1 MSTPYGGNDPQQPQY
16 GQQPGGGYPP
26 SGPQEQPQWGQQ
38 PQQPSYDPNQ
48 QQWGQPQQPQYGQQP
63 GGYAPPPQPQWGQQP
78 QQPSY
83 APNQQ
88 QWGQPQQPQ
97 YGQQPGGYA
106 PPPQPQWGQQPPPYG
121 QQPGGG
127 YPQSGPQA
135 QPQYG
140 QQPGGGYPQSGP
152 QAQPQYGQQPGGGYP
167 QSGPQAQPQ
176 YGQQQP
182 GQYDYGQQQYAGAG
196 APEAEK
202 PAKSKKGLLIGVIV
216 AVAVVAVFL
225 FTAFVT
231 PGFLKTQ
238 VFNNTQMQTDVQKLL
253 TETYKIDGV
262 TGVTCPAEQKVED
275 GAKFECTATIA
286 GKPQQV
292 PITVKG
298 TGGNYEVSPPVSK

>member
-16 GQQPGGGYPP
+16 GQQPGGAYPP
-26 SGPQEQPQWGQQ
+26 SGSQEQPQWGQQ
-38 PQQPSYDPNQ
+38 PQQPPYDPNQ
-48 QQWGQPQQPQYGQQP
+48 QQWGQPQQPQQPQQWGQQP
-63 GGYAPPPQPQWGQQP
+63 GGYTPPQ
-78 QQPSY
+78 
-83 APNQQ
+83 
-88 QWGQPQQPQ
+88 
-97 YGQQPGGYA
+97 
-106 PPPQPQWGQQPPPYG
+106 QPQWGQQPPPYG

-140 QQPGGGYPQSGP
+140 QQPGG
-152 QAQPQYGQQPGGGYP
+152 AYP

-182 GQYDYGQQQYAGAG
+182 GQYDYGQQQFPGAG
-196 APEAEK
+196 APEGEK
-202 PAKSKKGLLIGVIV
+202 PAKSKKGLLIGVIA
-216 AVAVVAVFL
+216 AVAVVAVVL
-225 FTAFVT
+225 FTAFVA

-238 VFNNTQMQTDVQKLL
+238 VFNNTQMQADVQKLL

-262 TGVTCPAEQKVED
+262 TGVTCPAEQKVAD

-298 TGGNYEVSPPVSK
+298 DGGNYEVSPPVSK

>member
-16 GQQPGGGYPP
+16 GQQPGGAYPP
-26 SGPQEQPQWGQQ
+26 SGPQEQPQWG
-38 PQQPSYDPNQ
+38 QQPSYDPNQ

-63 GGYAPPPQPQWGQQP
+63 GGYPPPQQP
-78 QQPSY
+78 QQP
-83 APNQQ
+83 Q
-88 QWGQPQQPQ
+88 
-97 YGQQPGGYA
+97 
-106 PPPQPQWGQQPPPYG
+106 QWGQQPPPYG

-140 QQPGGGYPQSGP
+140 QQPGG
-152 QAQPQYGQQPGGGYP
+152 AYP

-182 GQYDYGQQQYAGAG
+182 PGQYDYGQQFPGAG
-196 APEAEK
+196 APEGET
-202 PAKSKKGLLIGVIV
+202 PAKSKKGLLIGVI
-216 AVAVVAVFL
+216 AAIAAVAVFL
-225 FTAFVT
+225 ILGFVA

-253 TETYKIDGV
+253 TETYKIEGV

-298 TGGNYEVSPPVSK
+298 DGGNYEVSPPASK